1 MATMYNV
8 SSRGSSGTAGSERK
22 LVSFSQSSDR
32 DAFATLYETYLDR
45 IRRYIYFR
53 VYDRELSE
61 DLTSLVFLKVWE
73 HLDRFEGGQ
82 IPFAKWAYRIA
93 HNTVIDYYRTRK
105 LVDPLDDVDPL
116 KHSHSDN
123 VDEKLDLDMCS
134 QELAEA
140 LDELTGLQREVLILR
155 FLWGLTSIEI
165 ADKLKKGRGAVRAL
179 QMRGLRKLAQHPA
192 IRKGFYTSG
201 ELF

>member
-1 MATMYNV
+1 MATMYKV
-8 SSRGSSGTAGSERK
+8 SSRGSSGTASSELNLIRA
-22 LVSFSQSSDR
+22 SQSSDR
-32 DAFATLYETYLDR
+32 DTFAGLYETHLDR

-73 HLDRFEGGQ
+73 HLDSFEGGR
-82 IPFAKWAYRIA
+82 IPFAKWIYRIA

-105 LVDPLDDVDPL
+105 QVDPLEDVDPL
-116 KHSHSDN
+116 KLSHSDN
-123 VDEKLDLDMCS
+123 VDEILDLDTRS
-134 QELAEA
+134 QELAAA

-165 ADKLKKGRGAVRAL
+165 ADKLKKGRGAIRAL

-201 ELF
+201 EQF